1 MKSPLKLF
9 VIALVWIA
17 VCLLTAY
24 SCSAQK
30 MQSKKSYASKDTIPG
45 IVFAQ
50 VHMAS
55 MLVNGKFA
63 LDSIK
68 DKWMDTYFIARFSG
82 CVAQQMAF
90 GVVYNEKECSLKAE
104 KHKMYLHVYCPNPEQ
119 EYQRQINQVYKV
131 VQKNWQLML
140 NKAGQLQLNE
150 DGASWVLDKL

>member
-1 MKSPLKLF
+1 MKTKLTLLLVLLLCVLIPL
-9 VIALVWIA
+9 
-17 VCLLTAY
+17 T
-24 SCSAQK
+24 CSSQN
-30 MQSKKSYASKDTIPG
+30 MQSKKSFASKDTIPG

-50 VHMAS
+50 IHMAS

-119 EYQRQINQVYKV
+119 EYQRQINQVYNV